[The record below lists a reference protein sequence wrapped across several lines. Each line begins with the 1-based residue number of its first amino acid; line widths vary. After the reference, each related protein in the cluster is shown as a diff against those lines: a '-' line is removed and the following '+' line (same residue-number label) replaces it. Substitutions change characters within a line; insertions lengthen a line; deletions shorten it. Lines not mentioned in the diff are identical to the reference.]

1 MKKAPA
7 FNISYA
13 KYTQTNGVVFLTEA
27 KSLNTKRRG
36 GSRGQSLVQ
45 GAAILTFGTILV
57 KVIGAIFKIPL
68 GNVIGEAGMGYFSAA
83 YALYLPVYTLSA
95 AGFPSALARQVAEN
109 TAMGRYK
116 DARKVHR
123 VAQRVFLITGI
134 LGFIAMAAGGFV
146 YINFVDRDSIYSVLA
161 MSPSVFFCCMMAS
174 YRGYYEGLRNMTPTA
189 VSQVIEALGKLFIG
203 LGLAIGIMKYG
214 EYSFQTSLTAYGTT
228 VNTLEEARIASYP
241 FAAAGSLAGIA
252 LGSLA
257 GLIYMLLRSRK
268 YGDELTDEEIASSPA
283 PRSTGYI
290 LRNFFS
296 IGIPIALGVLVLN
309 VTQVIDAITIQ
320 NRLDGIDPGIL
331 RGIYRNYMSG
341 VTDDKIP
348 NFLYGA
354 YNFGINLYNLV
365 PYITQALGVSALP
378 TLAAAWAIHKKSQIH
393 SSINSVIKIS
403 VLIGFPSGLGMCALA
418 GPILQLLYPGKP
430 AAEIAVPMLRVLGI
444 MVLFGSLVT
453 PINSM
458 LQAVGK
464 QKVPVYL
471 MLIGASIK
479 LLLNF
484 TLVGIPEINIK
495 GAPIGSISCYIFIV
509 VASLIILYRRA
520 KIRPNLMTT
529 FIKPLFAAIM
539 CALTAWVTYGLLDKL
554 IASDS
559 RVVGALMTVI
569 AIVAAIAVYVFVI
582 LLIKGMTKEDVLMI
596 PKGEK
601 IANILEK
608 KNFI

>member
-1 MKKAPA
+1 MLED
-7 FNISYA
+7 F
-13 KYTQTNGVVFLTEA
+13 QTNGVVILSDTK
-27 KSLNTKRRG
+27 KSPKKKRG

-116 DARKVHR
+116 DARKVHK

-134 LGFIAMAAGGFV
+134 LGFVAMAAGGFV
-146 YINFVDRDSIYSVLA
+146 YINFVDKDSIYSVLA

-203 LGLAIGIMKYG
+203 LGLAVGIMKYG
-214 EYSFQTSLTAYGTT
+214 EYTFRTGLTAFGTT
-228 VNTLEEARIASYP
+228 VGTLEEAHVASYP

-257 GLIYMLLRSRK
+257 GLIYMLIRHRSR
-268 YGDELTDEEIASSPA
+268 GDEITDEEIAASPS
-283 PRSTGYI
+283 PRSSGYI

-309 VTQVIDAITIQ
+309 VTQVIDAVTIQ
-320 NRLDGIDPGIL
+320 NRLDGIDPAIL
-331 RGIYRNYMSG
+331 RGIYSRYMAG

-393 SSINSVIKIS
+393 SSSNSVVKIS

-418 GPILQLLYPGKP
+418 GPILYQEAGYSQVTSADTFDSSETYYTYDGTEYTADPTVTESNFADKVAAGLYV
-430 AAEIAVPMLRVLGI
+430 AV
-444 MVLFGSLVT
+444 
-453 PINSM
+453 
-458 LQAVGK
+458 
-464 QKVPVYL
+464 
-471 MLIGASIK
+471 
-479 LLLNF
+479 
-484 TLVGIPEINIK
+484 PEINIK

-520 KIRPNLMTT
+520 KIKPDLMTT

-539 CALTAWVTYGLLDKL
+539 CALTAWATYGLLDKL
-554 IASDS
+554 IGSDS
-559 RVVGALMTVI
+559 RLVGALMTLVAI
-569 AIVAAIAVYVFVI
+569 AMAIVVYVVVI
-582 LLIKGMTKEDVLMI
+582 LLIKGITREDILMI

-601 IANILEK
+601 IANILAK
-608 KNFI
+608 RNLI

>member
-1 MKKAPA
+1 MKQ
-7 FNISYA
+7 S
-13 KYTQTNGVVFLTEA
+13 EA
-27 KSLNTKRRG
+27 KSEKKKGKGMG
-36 GSRGQSLVQ
+36 GSRGQSLVE

-95 AGFPSALARQVAEN
+95 AGFPSALSRQVAEN
-109 TAMGRYK
+109 IAMGRYK

-146 YINFVDRDSIYSVLA
+146 YIHFVDPDSIYSVLA

-203 LGLAIGIMKYG
+203 LGLAVGIMLYG
-214 EYSFQTSLTAYGTT
+214 EHTFHSNLTAYGVT
-228 VNTLEEARIASYP
+228 VNTLEQAHIASYP
-241 FAAAGSLAGIA
+241 YAAAGSLAGIA
-252 LGSLA
+252 LGSLL
-257 GLIYMLLRSRK
+257 GLVYLVIRHRSR
-268 YGDELTDEEIASSPA
+268 GDEITQEELAASPA
-283 PRSTGYI
+283 PRTSGYI
-290 LRNFFS
+290 LHNFFS
-296 IGIPIALGVLVLN
+296 IGIPIAMGVLVLN

-320 NRLDGIDPGIL
+320 NRLDGINPAAL
-331 RGIYRNYMSG
+331 RAIYGELLNG
-341 VTDDKIP
+341 VTDQKIP

-393 SSINSVIKIS
+393 SSINSVVKIS
-403 VLIGFPSGLGMCALA
+403 VLIGFPSGLGICALA
-418 GPILQLLYPGKP
+418 GPILELLYPGKP
-430 AAEIAVPMLRVLGI
+430 AAVIAVPMLRVLGV

-458 LQAVGK
+458 LQAVGR

-495 GAPIGSISCYIFIV
+495 GAPVGSISCYIFIV

-520 KIRPNLMTT
+520 KIKPDLVTT
-529 FIKPLFAAIM
+529 FLKPLFAAIL
-539 CALTAWVTYGLLDKL
+539 CAMSAWATNGLLHM
-554 IASDS
+554 IIPSDS
-559 RVVGALMTVI
+559 RAIGALIT
-569 AIVAAIAVYVFVI
+569 VAAIVVAMVVYTFVI
-582 LLIKGMTKEDVLMI
+582 LLIKGMTKEDILML

-601 IANILEK
+601 IVNILEK
-608 KNFI
+608 KKLI

>member
-1 MKKAPA
+1 MTESKTKQSDAKPEKK
-7 FNISYA
+7 
-13 KYTQTNGVVFLTEA
+13 K
-27 KSLNTKRRG
+27 KKRMG
-36 GSRGQSLVQ
+36 GSRGQSLVE

-95 AGFPSALARQVAEN
+95 AGFPSALSRQVAEN
-109 TAMGRYK
+109 IAQGRYK

-146 YINFVDRDSIYSVLA
+146 YIHFVDPDSIYSVLA

-203 LGLAIGIMKYG
+203 LGLAVGIMLYG
-214 EYSFQTSLTAYGTT
+214 EYTFHTNLTAYGVT
-228 VNTLEEARIASYP
+228 VNTLEQAHIASYP
-241 FAAAGSLAGIA
+241 YAAAGSLAGIA
-252 LGSLA
+252 LGSLL
-257 GLIYMLLRSRK
+257 GLIYLIFRHKTR
-268 YGDELTDEEIASSPA
+268 GDEITQEELAASPTAHTS
-283 PRSTGYI
+283 GYI

-296 IGIPIALGVLVLN
+296 IGIPIAMGVLVLN

-320 NRLDGIDPGIL
+320 NRLDGIDPAAL
-331 RGIYRNYMSG
+331 RAIYGDLLNG
-341 VTDDKIP
+341 VTDQKIP

-393 SSINSVIKIS
+393 SSINSVVKIS
-403 VLIGFPSGLGMCALA
+403 VLIGFPSGLGICALA
-418 GPILQLLYPGKP
+418 GPILELLYPGKP
-430 AAEIAVPMLRVLGI
+430 AAVIAVPMLRVLGI
-444 MVLFGSLVT
+444 MVLFGALVT

-458 LQAVGK
+458 LQAVGR

-495 GAPIGSISCYIFIV
+495 GAPVGSISCYIFIV

-520 KIRPNLMTT
+520 KIKPDLVTT
-529 FIKPLFAAIM
+529 FLKPLFAAIL
-539 CALTAWVTYGLLDKL
+539 CGLSAWATNGLLHML
-554 IASDS
+554 IPSDS
-559 RVVGALMTVI
+559 RAIGALITVV
-569 AIVAAIAVYVFVI
+569 AILVAMVVYTFVI
-582 LLIKGMTKEDVLMI
+582 LVIKGMTKEDILML

-601 IANILEK
+601 IVNILEK
-608 KNFI
+608 KKLI

>member
-1 MKKAPA
+1 MAESKKAE
-7 FNISYA
+7 I
-13 KYTQTNGVVFLTEA
+13 
-27 KSLNTKRRG
+27 NTKGEKIKKKRG
-36 GSRGQSLVQ
+36 GSRGQSLVE

-95 AGFPSALARQVAEN
+95 AGFPSALSRQVAEN
-109 TAMGRYK
+109 VAIGRYK
-116 DARKVHR
+116 DARKVHS

-134 LGFIAMAAGGFV
+134 LGFIAMSAGGFI
-146 YINFVDRDSIYSVLA
+146 YIKFVDPDSIYSVLA

-203 LGLAIGIMKYG
+203 LGLAIGIMYYG
-214 EYSFQTSLTAYGTT
+214 EYTFHNNLTAYGVT
-228 VNTLEEARIASYP
+228 VNTLEEAHIASYP
-241 FAAAGSLAGIA
+241 YAAAGSLAGIA
-252 LGSLA
+252 IGSLL
-257 GLIYMLLRSRK
+257 GLVYMVIRDKKR
-268 YGDELTDEEIASSPA
+268 GDEITKEELASSPT
-283 PRSTGYI
+283 PRTSREI
-290 LRNFFS
+290 LKNFFT
-296 IGIPIALGVLVLN
+296 IGIPIAMGVLVLN
-309 VTQVIDAITIQ
+309 VTQIIDAITIQ
-320 NRLDGIDPGIL
+320 GRLEDIDPGVL
-331 RGIYRNYMSG
+331 RGIYGNLLDG
-341 VTDDKIP
+341 VTDGKIP

-378 TLAAAWAIHKKSQIH
+378 TLAAAWAIHKKSKIH

-403 VLIGFPSGLGMCALA
+403 VLIGFPAGMGICALA
-418 GPILQLLYPGKP
+418 GPILELLYPGKP
-430 AAEIAVPMLRVLGI
+430 AAVIAVPMLRVLGI
-444 MVLFGSLVT
+444 MVLFGALVT

-458 LQAVGK
+458 LQAVGR

-479 LLLNF
+479 LLMNF

-509 VASLIILYRRA
+509 VVSLVILYRRA
-520 KIRPNLMTT
+520 KIKPDIITT
-529 FIKPLFAAIM
+529 FIKPLFASVL
-539 CALTAWVTYGLLDKL
+539 CAASAWAANGLLTALLH
-554 IASDS
+554 SDS
-559 RVVGALMTVI
+559 RAVGALITVF
-569 AIVAAIAVYVFVI
+569 AIVVSVIVYTFVI
-582 LLIKGMTKEDVLMI
+582 LLIKGITKEDILML

-601 IANILEK
+601 IANVLEK
-608 KNFI
+608 KNLI

>member
-1 MKKAPA
+1 M
-7 FNISYA
+7 
-13 KYTQTNGVVFLTEA
+13 TEA
-27 KSLNTKRRG
+27 KSLNKKRRG

-320 NRLDGIDPGIL
+320 NRLDGIDPEIL

-341 VTDDKIP
+341 VTDDAHAGCRMGDSQEIADP
-348 NFLYGA
+348 FQHQFRHQDLRSDR
-354 YNFGINLYNLV
+354 V
-365 PYITQALGVSALP
+365 PLRTWHVRAGGTDPSAALP
-378 TLAAAWAIHKKSQIH
+378 RQACCGNCGSHAQSAWNH
-393 SSINSVIKIS
+393 
-403 VLIGFPSGLGMCALA
+403 
-418 GPILQLLYPGKP
+418 
-430 AAEIAVPMLRVLGI
+430 
-444 MVLFGSLVT
+444 
-453 PINSM
+453 
-458 LQAVGK
+458 
-464 QKVPVYL
+464 
-471 MLIGASIK
+471 GAFR
-479 LLLNF
+479 L
-484 TLVGIPEINIK
+484 
-495 GAPIGSISCYIFIV
+495 SCH
-509 VASLIILYRRA
+509 AHQQHATGGR
-520 KIRPNLMTT
+520 
-529 FIKPLFAAIM
+529 
-539 CALTAWVTYGLLDKL
+539 
-554 IASDS
+554 
-559 RVVGALMTVI
+559 
-569 AIVAAIAVYVFVI
+569 
-582 LLIKGMTKEDVLMI
+582 
-596 PKGEK
+596 
-601 IANILEK
+601 
-608 KNFI
+608 

>member
-1 MKKAPA
+1 MTESKKNESTP
-7 FNISYA
+7 
-13 KYTQTNGVVFLTEA
+13 
-27 KSLNTKRRG
+27 KSVKTKKKRG
-36 GSRGQSLVQ
+36 GSRGQSLVE

-57 KVIGAIFKIPL
+57 KLIGAVFKIPL

-95 AGFPSALARQVAEN
+95 AGFPSALSRQVAEN
-109 TAMGRYK
+109 VAMGRYK

-123 VAQRVFLITGI
+123 VAQRVFLVTGI
-134 LGFIAMAAGGFV
+134 LGFIAMSAGGFI
-146 YINFVDRDSIYSVLA
+146 YIHFVDPDSIYSVLA

-203 LGLAIGIMKYG
+203 LGLAVGIMYYG
-214 EYSFQTSLTAYGTT
+214 EYTFRTNLTAYGTT
-228 VNTLEEARIASYP
+228 VNTLEQAHVASYP
-241 FAAAGSLAGIA
+241 YAAAGSLAGIA
-252 LGSLA
+252 IGSLF
-257 GLIYMLLRSRK
+257 GLLYMVIRHKKR
-268 YGDELTDEEIASSPA
+268 GDEITQEELAASPT
-283 PRSTGYI
+283 PRSSREI
-290 LRNFFS
+290 LHNFFT
-296 IGIPIALGVLVLN
+296 IGIPIAMGVLVLN
-309 VTQVIDAITIQ
+309 VTQIIDAITIQ
-320 NRLDGIDPGIL
+320 SRLEGIDPRTL
-331 RGIYRNYMSG
+331 RAIYGSLLDG

-378 TLAAAWAIHKKSQIH
+378 TLAAAWAIHKKSRIH
-393 SSINSVIKIS
+393 GSINSVIKIS
-403 VLIGFPSGLGMCALA
+403 VLIGFPAGLGICALA
-418 GPILQLLYPGKP
+418 GPILELLYPGKP
-430 AAEIAVPMLRVLGI
+430 AAIIAVPMLRVLGV
-444 MVLFGSLVT
+444 MVLFGALVT

-458 LQAVGK
+458 LQAVGR

-479 LLLNF
+479 LLMNF

-509 VASLIILYRRA
+509 LVSLVILYRRA
-520 KIRPNLMTT
+520 KIKPDIVTT
-529 FIKPLFAAIM
+529 FLKPLFAAIL
-539 CALTAWVTYGLLDKL
+539 CALSAWAVNGLLTSL
-554 IASDS
+554 LHSDS
-559 RVVGALMTVI
+559 RGVSALITVV
-569 AIVAAIAVYVFVI
+569 AILAAVVVYTFVI
-582 LLIKGMTKEDVLMI
+582 LLIKGMTKDDILML

-608 KNFI
+608 RKLI

>member
-1 MKKAPA
+1 MAKGKQGLKK
-7 FNISYA
+7 
-13 KYTQTNGVVFLTEA
+13 
-27 KSLNTKRRG
+27 R
-36 GSRGQSLVQ
+36 GSRGQTLVE

-116 DARKVHR
+116 DARKVHK

-146 YINFVDRDSIYSVLA
+146 YINFVDKDSIYSVLA

-189 VSQVIEALGKLFIG
+189 ISQVIEALGKLFIG
-203 LGLAIGIMKYG
+203 LGLAVGIMKYG
-214 EYSFQTSLTAYGTT
+214 EYTFHTQLTAYGTT
-228 VNTLEEARIASYP
+228 VGTLEEARVASYP

-257 GLIYMLLRSRK
+257 GLIYMLLRHHK
-268 YGDELTDEEIASSPA
+268 FGDEITPEEIVSSPE
-283 PRSTGYI
+283 PRTTGYI
-290 LRNFFS
+290 LGNFFS

-320 NRLDGIDPGIL
+320 NRLEDIDPSIL
-331 RGIYRNYMSG
+331 RGIYHSYMSG

-393 SSINSVIKIS
+393 ASINSVIKIS

-430 AAEIAVPMLRVLGI
+430 AAEIAVPMLRVLGC

-484 TLVGIPEINIK
+484 TLVGVPEINIK

-520 KIRPNLMTT
+520 KIKPDLVTT
-529 FIKPLFAAIM
+529 FLKPLFAAAM
-539 CALTAWVTYGLLDKL
+539 CAAAAWATYGLLDKL
-554 IASDS
+554 IGSGS
-559 RVVGALMTVI
+559 RAVGALMTVI
-569 AIVAAIAVYVFVI
+569 AIAVAIAVYAAVI
-582 LLIKGMTKEDVLMI
+582 LLIKGITREDILML

-601 IANILEK
+601 IANILAK
-608 KNFI
+608 RNLI

>member
-1 MKKAPA
+1 MTESKMKQ
-7 FNISYA
+7 S
-13 KYTQTNGVVFLTEA
+13 EA
-27 KSLNTKRRG
+27 KSEKKKGKGMG
-36 GSRGQSLVQ
+36 GSRGQSLVE

-95 AGFPSALARQVAEN
+95 AGFPSALSRQVAEN
-109 TAMGRYK
+109 IAMGRYK

-146 YINFVDRDSIYSVLA
+146 YIHFVDPDSIYSVLA

-203 LGLAIGIMKYG
+203 LGLAVGIMLYG
-214 EYSFQTSLTAYGTT
+214 EHTFHSNLTAYGVT
-228 VNTLEEARIASYP
+228 VNTLEQAHIASYP
-241 FAAAGSLAGIA
+241 YAAAGSLAGIA
-252 LGSLA
+252 LGSLL
-257 GLIYMLLRSRK
+257 GLVYLVIRHRSR
-268 YGDELTDEEIASSPA
+268 GDEITQEELAASPA
-283 PRSTGYI
+283 PRTSGYI
-290 LRNFFS
+290 LHNFFS
-296 IGIPIALGVLVLN
+296 IGIPIAMGVLVLN

-320 NRLDGIDPGIL
+320 NRLDGINPAAL
-331 RGIYRNYMSG
+331 RAIYGELLNG
-341 VTDDKIP
+341 VTDQKIP

-393 SSINSVIKIS
+393 SSINSVVKIS
-403 VLIGFPSGLGMCALA
+403 VLIGFPSGLGICALA
-418 GPILQLLYPGKP
+418 GPILELLYPGKP
-430 AAEIAVPMLRVLGI
+430 AAVIAVPMLRVLGV

-458 LQAVGK
+458 LQAVGR

-495 GAPIGSISCYIFIV
+495 GAPVGSISCYIFIV

-520 KIRPNLMTT
+520 KIKPDLVTT
-529 FIKPLFAAIM
+529 FLKPLFAAIL
-539 CALTAWVTYGLLDKL
+539 CAMSAWATNGLLHM
-554 IASDS
+554 IIPSDS
-559 RVVGALMTVI
+559 RAIGALIT
-569 AIVAAIAVYVFVI
+569 VAAIVVAMVVYTFVI
-582 LLIKGMTKEDVLMI
+582 LLIKGMTKEDILML

-601 IANILEK
+601 IVNILEK
-608 KNFI
+608 KKLI

>member
-1 MKKAPA
+1 MAESKK
-7 FNISYA
+7 N
-13 KYTQTNGVVFLTEA
+13 K
-27 KSLNTKRRG
+27 KKRG
-36 GSRGQSLVQ
+36 GSRGQSLVE

-95 AGFPSALARQVAEN
+95 AGFPSALSRQVAEN
-109 TAMGRYK
+109 IAMGRYK

-123 VAQRVFLITGI
+123 VAQRVFFITGI

-146 YINFVDRDSIYSVLA
+146 YIHFVDPDSIYSVLA

-203 LGLAIGIMKYG
+203 LGLAVGIMMYG
-214 EYSFQTSLTAYGTT
+214 EHTFHTNLTAYGQT
-228 VNTLEEARIASYP
+228 VNTLEQAHIASYP
-241 FAAAGSLAGIA
+241 YAAAGSLAGIA
-252 LGSLA
+252 IGSLF
-257 GLIYMLLRSRK
+257 GLIYLIVRHKKR
-268 YGDELTDEEIASSPA
+268 GDEITEEELVSSPTPHSA
-283 PRSTGYI
+283 REI
-290 LRNFFS
+290 LHNFFS
-296 IGIPIALGVLVLN
+296 IGIPIAMGVLVLN
-309 VTQVIDAITIQ
+309 VTQIIDAITIQ
-320 NRLDGIDPGIL
+320 NRLEGIDPRVL
-331 RGIYRNYMSG
+331 RGIYGPLLDG
-341 VTDDKIP
+341 VTDAKIP

-378 TLAAAWAIHKKSQIH
+378 TLAAAWAVHRKSKIHA
-393 SSINSVIKIS
+393 SINSVIKIS
-403 VLIGFPSGLGMCALA
+403 VLIGFPAGLGICALA
-418 GPILQLLYPGKP
+418 GPILELLYPGKP
-430 AAEIAVPMLRVLGI
+430 AAIIAVPMLRVLGV
-444 MVLFGSLVT
+444 MVLFGALVT

-458 LQAVGK
+458 LQAVGR

-479 LLLNF
+479 LLMNF

-495 GAPIGSISCYIFIV
+495 GAPVGSISCYIFIV
-509 VASLIILYRRA
+509 VVSLMILYRRA
-520 KIRPNLMTT
+520 KIKPDIVTT
-529 FIKPLFAAIM
+529 FLKPLFAAIL
-539 CALTAWVTYGLLDKL
+539 CALSAWAVNGLLTSL
-554 IASDS
+554 LHTQS
-559 RVVGALMTVI
+559 RAVGALIT
-569 AIVAAIAVYVFVI
+569 IVAIGAAVVVYTFVI
-582 LLIKGMTKEDVLMI
+582 LLIKGMTKEDILML

-608 KNFI
+608 KNLI

>member
-1 MKKAPA
+1 MAETKTNRKKL
-7 FNISYA
+7 
-13 KYTQTNGVVFLTEA
+13 G
-27 KSLNTKRRG
+27 G

-68 GNVIGEAGMGYFSAA
+68 GNIIAEAGMGYFSAA

-123 VAQRVFLITGI
+123 VAQRVFLVTGI

-146 YINFVDRDSIYSVLA
+146 YINFVDKDSIYSVLA

-214 EYSFQTSLTAYGTT
+214 EYSFRTSLTAYGTT
-228 VNTLEEARIASYP
+228 VGSIEEAHTASYP

-257 GLIYMLLRSRK
+257 GLIYMLIRHRRN
-268 YGDELTDEEIASSPA
+268 GDEITNEEIAASPE
-283 PRSTGYI
+283 PRSSGYI

-320 NRLDGIDPGIL
+320 NRLDGIDPAIL
-331 RGIYRNYMSG
+331 RGIYSQYMNG

-393 SSINSVIKIS
+393 SSINSVVKIS

-464 QKVPVYL
+464 QKIPVYL

-509 VASLIILYRRA
+509 VVSLIILYRRA
-520 KIRPNLMTT
+520 KIKPNIITT
-529 FIKPLFAAIM
+529 FIKPLFASVM
-539 CALTAWVTYGLLDKL
+539 CALTAWATYGLLDK
-554 IASDS
+554 IIGSDS
-559 RVVGALMTVI
+559 RAVSALMTII
-569 AIVAAIAVYVFVI
+569 AIIFAIVIYVVVI
-582 LLIKGMTKEDVLMI
+582 LLIKGITREDILML

-601 IANILEK
+601 IANTLAKRKLI
-608 KNFI
+608 

>member
-1 MKKAPA
+1 MAE
-7 FNISYA
+7 N
-13 KYTQTNGVVFLTEA
+13 T
-27 KSLNTKRRG
+27 KSLKRKRG

-123 VAQRVFLITGI
+123 VAQRVFLVTGI

-146 YINFVDRDSIYSVLA
+146 YIHFVDKDSIYSVLA

-203 LGLAIGIMKYG
+203 LGLAVGIMKYG
-214 EYSFQTSLTAYGTT
+214 EFTFRSSHMAFGTA
-228 VNTLEEARIASYP
+228 VKTLEEARVASYP
-241 FAAAGSLAGIA
+241 YAAAGSLAGIA
-252 LGSLA
+252 LGSLL
-257 GLIYMLLRSRK
+257 GLIYMLIRHKK
-268 YGDELTDEEIASSPA
+268 YGDEITKEEIDASPA
-283 PRSTGYI
+283 PRSSGYI

-309 VTQVIDAITIQ
+309 VTQVIDAVTIQ
-320 NRLDGIDPGIL
+320 NRLEDINPSIL
-331 RGIYRNYMSG
+331 RSIYSTHMTG
-341 VTDDKIP
+341 VTNDKIP

-458 LQAVGK
+458 LQAVGR

-484 TLVGIPEINIK
+484 TLVGIPSINIK

-520 KIRPNLMTT
+520 KIKPNLMTT
-529 FIKPLFAAIM
+529 FIKPLFASIM
-539 CALTAWVTYGLLDKL
+539 CALAAWATYGLLDR
-554 IASDS
+554 IIGSQS
-559 RVVGALMTVI
+559 RLVGALMTVV
-569 AIVAAIAVYVFVI
+569 AIVVAIAVYTVVI
-582 LLIKGMTKEDVLMI
+582 LLIKGMTKEDILML

-601 IANILEK
+601 IVNILAK
-608 KNFI
+608 RNLI

>member
-1 MKKAPA
+1 M
-7 FNISYA
+7 
-13 KYTQTNGVVFLTEA
+13 GVVILTKSKTKQSDA
-27 KSLNTKRRG
+27 KPEKKKKRGIG
-36 GSRGQSLVQ
+36 GSRGQSLVE

-95 AGFPSALARQVAEN
+95 AGFPSALSRQVAEN
-109 TAMGRYK
+109 IAQNRYK

-134 LGFIAMAAGGFV
+134 LGFIAMAAGGFL
-146 YINFVDRDSIYSVLA
+146 YIHFVDPDSIYSVLA

-203 LGLAIGIMKYG
+203 LGLAVGIMLYG
-214 EYSFQTSLTAYGTT
+214 EHTFHTSLTAYGVT
-228 VNTLEEARIASYP
+228 VNTLEQAHIASYP
-241 FAAAGSLAGIA
+241 YAAAGSLAGIA
-252 LGSLA
+252 LGSLL
-257 GLIYMLLRSRK
+257 GLIYLIFRHKTR
-268 YGDELTDEEIASSPA
+268 GDEITQKELEVSPV
-283 PRSTGYI
+283 PHTSGYI

-296 IGIPIALGVLVLN
+296 IGIPIAMGVLVLN

-320 NRLDGIDPGIL
+320 NRLDGISPAAL
-331 RGIYRNYMSG
+331 RAIYGDLLNG
-341 VTDDKIP
+341 VTDQKIP

-393 SSINSVIKIS
+393 SSINSVVKIS
-403 VLIGFPSGLGMCALA
+403 VLIGFPSGLGICALA
-418 GPILQLLYPGKP
+418 GPILELLYPGKP
-430 AAEIAVPMLRVLGI
+430 AAVIAVPMLRVLGI
-444 MVLFGSLVT
+444 MVLFGALVT

-458 LQAVGK
+458 LQAVGR

-495 GAPIGSISCYIFIV
+495 GAPVGSISCYIFIV

-520 KIRPNLMTT
+520 KIKPDLVTT
-529 FIKPLFAAIM
+529 FLKPLLAAIL
-539 CALTAWVTYGLLDKL
+539 CALSAWATNGLLHL
-554 IASDS
+554 IIPSDS
-559 RVVGALMTVI
+559 RAVGALITVV
-569 AIVAAIAVYVFVI
+569 AILVAMVVYTFVI
-582 LLIKGMTKEDVLMI
+582 LLIKGMTREDILML

-601 IANILEK
+601 IVNILEK
-608 KNFI
+608 KKLI